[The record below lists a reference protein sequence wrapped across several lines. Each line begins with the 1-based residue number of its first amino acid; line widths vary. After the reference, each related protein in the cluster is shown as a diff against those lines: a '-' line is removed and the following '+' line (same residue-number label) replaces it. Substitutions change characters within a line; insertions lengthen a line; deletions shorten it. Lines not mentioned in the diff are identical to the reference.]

1 MVTSVHPG
9 KSTDRKLESYVRKI
23 ETTVS
28 DPDARAA
35 IYKDASERA
44 RVLAPKVTGPDGGRL
59 TPPPAEGLH
68 PKIVQAVDRVKGRAS
83 AAASHA
89 EPETPAGM
97 KPPGSGVSS
106 ADSDGG
112 APERPSAA
120 EHLDSAGPATPAPAR
135 AVADAEDRPA
145 AAR

>member
-1 MVTSVHPG
+1 MLTSVHPG

-44 RVLAPKVTGPDGGRL
+44 RQLAPKVSGPDGTRV
-59 TPPPAEGLH
+59 THPPPEGLH
-68 PKIVQAVDRVKGRAS
+68 PKIVQAVDRVKGRAP
-83 AAASHA
+83 AAASPA

-97 KPPGSGVSS
+97 QPPGSGVT
-106 ADSDGG
+106 ADSDAG
-112 APERPSAA
+112 APGRPSAD
-120 EHLDSAGPATPAPAR
+120 EHLGSAGPSTPAPAR
-135 AVADAEDRPA
+135 AGVDAEEHQPA
-145 AAR
+145 AR